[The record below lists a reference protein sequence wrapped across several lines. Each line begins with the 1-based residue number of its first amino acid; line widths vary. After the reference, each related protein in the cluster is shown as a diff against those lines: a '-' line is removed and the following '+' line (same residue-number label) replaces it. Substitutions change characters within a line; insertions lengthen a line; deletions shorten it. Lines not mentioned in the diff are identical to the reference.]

1 MKHQWVSGLEGK
13 AKEEFEKVLNSSS
26 MIFDKE
32 DNILNSMIEAELTL
46 ALGRE
51 SFTGDWSHEHA
62 CIMGKIKA
70 YKEVKSLLKGLTS
83 Y

>member
-1 MKHQWVSGLEGK
+1 
-13 AKEEFEKVLNSSS
+13 
-26 MIFDKE
+26 
-32 DNILNSMIEAELTL
+32 MIETELTL

-62 CIMGKIKA
+62 YIMGKIKA